1 MSTHICKITEKRQE
15 TPSAFSLFLRPDQ
28 PITFKPGQFITLI
41 LDIDGNKVKRSYSLS
56 SQPGEDLRLTIKRV
70 KGGLVSNY
78 LADQLATGD
87 SLEIEGPEGIFTMT
101 DQDDTDAPRV
111 FIGGGSG
118 ITPLYSMLRSSLKAS
133 KAPHHLFYGNTGAEE
148 VIFKDD
154 LGQLEA
160 EFLHLTVHH
169 FYSRVGLMKRF
180 FKKGDFKTGRINID
194 KIEDGMME
202 VPEWSTA
209 SYFYICGPQ
218 KMNDQMKFSLIQRG
232 VPEDRIR
239 VEFYTSGVDTS
250 AVDGPG
256 QVQMEIHLNNEQ
268 IDLEVG
274 ETKTI
279 LNALMDAGYDPPH
292 SCTSGACC
300 TCIAMLEEG
309 EVKMDRTDALSKS
322 EIKKGFILTCQAIP
336 LTEKV
341 KVDYDFNG

>member
-1 MSTHICKITEKRQE
+1 MSTHICKITKKRAE
-15 TPSAFSLFLRPDQ
+15 TPSAFSLFLKPDQ
-28 PITFKPGQFITLI
+28 TISFEPGQFITLV
-41 LDIDGNKVKRSYSLS
+41 LDIDGSTVKRSYSLS
-56 SQPGEDLRLTIKRV
+56 NQPGEDLRLTIKRV
-70 KGGLVSNY
+70 EGGLVSNH
-78 LADQLATGD
+78 LADMLNEGD
-87 SLEIEGPEGIFTMT
+87 SIEIEGPEGIFTMT
-101 DQDDTDAPRV
+101 DHDEPDAPRI

-118 ITPLYSMLRSSLKAS
+118 ITPLYSMLRSSLKS
-133 KAPHHLFYGNTGAEE
+133 SNAPHHLFYGNTAEEE
-148 VIFKDD
+148 VIFRNDLNKLEKDFP
-154 LGQLEA
+154 Q
-160 EFLHLTVHH
+160 LTVHH
-169 FYSRVGLMKRF
+169 FYSRVGLMKRL
-180 FKKGDFKTGRINID
+180 FKRGDYRTGRINID
-194 KIEDGMME
+194 KIEDGLIE
-202 VPEWSTA
+202 VPEWTTS

-239 VEFYTSGVDTS
+239 VEFYTSGVDTDS
-250 AVDGPG
+250 IDGPG
-256 QVQMEIHLNNEQ
+256 QVHMEVHLNHEKIN
-268 IDLEVG
+268 LEIV